1 MDNHHAITGG
11 ITSHQSIPL
20 LKMVKDPTDHTDPM
34 AINEV
39 SSVLPITILV
49 LVPDLTTQA
58 VRGTTIGAPVAMDPE
73 VRVDFRRIELI
84 PALAITNSGKLRING
99 PHSVKANVIE
109 AIKVAVPMNL
119 VSVILNAMIAHPA
132 VLSANLGT
140 SNAMAARRAI
150 LIR

>member
-20 LKMVKDPTDHTDPM
+20 LKMVKDPTDQM

-39 SSVLPITILV
+39 SSVLPIAILV
-49 LVPDLTTQA
+49 LVPDLTMQA

-73 VRVDFRRIELI
+73 VRVGFRRMELI

-119 VSVILNAMIAHPA
+119 VSVILHAMIAHPA

-140 SNAMAARRAI
+140 SNAMVARRAI